1 MRPTT
6 RTLSLQLVALLLVLT
21 RPACQSKTEVEQP
34 PAPAEATVVELPFE
48 VQLPGSPNEYEILG
62 MGGREAVIRNGRQM
76 WRSWG
81 REYLLRE
88 EGLPSGG
95 IVLESTAG
103 RNGIP
108 YKPWLLIRHV
118 ETRTGVGVSI
128 AYPGNWRISVAPA
141 SGGTGT
147 MMRVDTL
154 PGKLETILRVADLP
168 VPGALVSRFQG
179 SWDEGALPI
188 TRYIRKHLLRK
199 NLSDWPWVQYNT
211 WFDRYQH
218 LEESRLL
225 ALARR
230 AAGLG
235 VEVFVIDAGWYGSQ
249 QDWSRALG
257 DWTVNPDRLP
267 NGIEPVAGEV
277 RRLGMK
283 FGMWIEI
290 EHASRHSEVARQHP
304 DWFQQHQGEWVS
316 SRGPLDFG
324 NREVVAWAKRQV
336 DRLMHDYR
344 LDYIKM
350 DFNGNLTSS
359 ENYEAS
365 GARLWNHYQGL
376 FELWSY
382 MRERYP
388 DLVVENCSSGSL
400 RMDPAIAAHTDTHWV
415 SDEVSP
421 HYNLAMDFAM
431 TYLFP
436 PEICNHWTTFPETSP
451 SLDLQGNFRT
461 SMMGQFGL
469 SGSILEWEPETLET
483 ARHAISEYKRIR
495 PRLRR
500 SEVYHLTGQIDPR
513 EPNTFQ
519 AAQYFDPSTGGSLLF
534 AFRAGDAANEFQ
546 VGLHGIDS
554 ETTYQIRDRG
564 QSQQVTGAQLQQ
576 GWRLELPTPGSSAL
590 IEIAPLDSAER
601 RSE

>member
-1 MRPTT
+1 MRLTT
-6 RTLSLQLVALLLVLT
+6 RTVSLQLVALHLVLT
-21 RPACQSKTEVEQP
+21 RPDCRSTKRMEQT
-34 PAPAEATVVELPFE
+34 PAPTEAAAVELPFE
-48 VQLPGSPNEYEILG
+48 VRLPGSPDDYEILG
-62 MGGREAVIRNGRQM
+62 MGGQETVVRNGRRM
-76 WRSWG
+76 WRPWG

-88 EGLPSGG
+88 ERLGSGG

-108 YKPWLLIRHV
+108 CKPWLLVRQV
-118 ETRTGVGVSI
+118 ETRSGVGVSI

-141 SGGTGT
+141 GGGTGT
-147 MMRVDTL
+147 VVRVETL
-154 PGKLETILRVADLP
+154 PGGIEILLRIGGLP

-188 TRYIRKHLLRK
+188 TRYIRRHLLRK

-211 WFDRYQH
+211 WFDRYQN
-218 LEESRLL
+218 LDESRLL

-230 AAGLG
+230 AAELG

-249 QDWSRALG
+249 EDWSRALG

-267 NGIEPVAGEV
+267 YGIEPVAAEV

-290 EHASRHSEVARQHP
+290 EHASRHSQVARERP
-304 DWFQQHQGEWVS
+304 DWFQRHQGEWVN

-324 NREVVAWAKRQV
+324 NREVVAWAKRQI

-350 DFNGNLTSS
+350 DFNGNLSSS

-365 GARLWNHYQGL
+365 GERLRNHYRGL
-376 FELWSY
+376 FQLWSY

-436 PEICNHWTTFPETSP
+436 PEICNHWTTFPETTP
-451 SLDLQGNFRT
+451 SLDLESNFRT

-469 SGSILEWEPETLET
+469 SGSILEWEPGTLELAHRT
-483 ARHAISEYKRIR
+483 ISEYRRVR
-495 PRLRR
+495 PHLRR

-513 EPNTFQ
+513 EPKTFQ
-519 AAQYFDPSTGGSLLF
+519 AAQYFDPSTGRSLLF
-534 AFRAGDAANEFQ
+534 AYRAGDEANEFQ

-554 ETTYQIRDRG
+554 ATTYQIRDRG
-564 QSQQVTGAQLQQ
+564 QTRQVTGAQLQR
-576 GWRLELPTPGSSAL
+576 GWRLKLPEPGSSAQ
-590 IEIAPLDSAER
+590 IEFAPFDNSER
-601 RSE
+601 SSE